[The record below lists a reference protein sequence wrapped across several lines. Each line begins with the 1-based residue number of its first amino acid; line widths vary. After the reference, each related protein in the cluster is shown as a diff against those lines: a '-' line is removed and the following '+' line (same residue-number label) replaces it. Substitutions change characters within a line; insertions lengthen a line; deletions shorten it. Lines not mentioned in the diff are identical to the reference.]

1 MFVATSARPVVEEYL
16 AAVYDDIG
24 TQLTQQMDLIQQSRQ
39 ALEDE
44 VNSAVENMTKF
55 MENIQVDA
63 GLVR

>member
-16 AAVYDDIG
+16 TAVYASIDAH
-24 TQLTQQMDLIQQSRQ
+24 LTEQMDLIQQSRL

-44 VNSAVENMTKF
+44 VNSAIENMTKF
-55 MENIQVDA
+55 METIKVDA